1 MRRIRFRRPAP
12 GTVLGGLALVVAVTG
27 VGIAAIPAGNGVI
40 SACYAKKGGAVR
52 VIDTAKKQ
60 KCTRKEKALSF
71 NQKGL
76 PGPKGDTGAQGGPGV
91 AGTNGSKGIDGSPGQ
106 PGSSGPGLIF
116 GTLTVTQGTT
126 TYTSIGGANTTT
138 QPDSFTLIPPGATL
152 TARDFSVRLRS
163 NVGGATQKVVVAL
176 EKNGTSALSCEID
189 TGQNS
194 CSTTST
200 VTLSPGDSINFRNDP
215 TASAGNNQA
224 TVVFRIVF

>member
-76 PGPKGDTGAQGGPGV
+76 PGPKGDTGAQGAQGGPGV

-106 PGSSGPGLIF
+106 PGSSGPGIIF
-116 GTLTVTQGTT
+116 TTGSVNNSTT
-126 TYTSIGGANTTT
+126 TFLSLGGAASLGDAGATANT
-138 QPDSFTLIPPGATL
+138 PIPPGAAL
-152 TARDFSVRLRS
+152 TARDFRIVTKS
-163 NVGGATQKVVVAL
+163 NVAACTITASFTV
-176 EKNGTSALSCEID
+176 NGTYVISCQMA
-189 TGQNS
+189 TGTNACQ
-194 CSTTST
+194 ST
-200 VTLSPGDSINFRNDP
+200 
-215 TASAGNNQA
+215 
-224 TVVFRIVF
+224 